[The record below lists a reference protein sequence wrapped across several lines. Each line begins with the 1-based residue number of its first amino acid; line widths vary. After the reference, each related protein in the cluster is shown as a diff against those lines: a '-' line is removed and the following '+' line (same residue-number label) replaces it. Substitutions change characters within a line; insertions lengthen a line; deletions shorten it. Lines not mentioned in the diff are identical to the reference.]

1 MKLTKQNT
9 EFTPLTIVI
18 ENQKDL
24 GIFWAMVTQAQL
36 TTEERSVHNM
46 ATQISDWLAKEKVY
60 IKFKL
65 RENITC

>member
-24 GIFWAMVTQAQL
+24 GVFWAMVTQAQL

-46 ATQISDWLAKEKVY
+46 ATQISDWLAKEKV
-60 IKFKL
+60 
-65 RENITC
+65 NV